1 MPDFLEG
8 DVKLPGIGKS
18 KKWVVYG
25 IGGTAAVYVGWRW
38 WQASQADSSSDTGA
52 SDGTYTS
59 PDLTDYGLSTSG
71 GAMNVGGNTGNTTT
85 DGTTGIDSNGEWTD
99 YASEK
104 LVNAGYDP
112 ATVAAALG
120 EFLARRSLDKSEA
133 SIARA
138 ALAYAGQPPI
148 GGPYSVLEA
157 AATGTTNLPAPT
169 GLKVTTG
176 TTTATLSYN
185 SVAGAGYYRAYRDG
199 VSTNIGATDGTSI
212 TVGGLEPN
220 KEYTFY
226 VAADTTSGKPGARS
240 TGVKAK
246 TKPIT
251 LATPSAPTISGIT
264 SNSARAATK
273 SVSGAKNYR
282 WYLNGK
288 LVGSTDAPSYTYTG
302 LKGKTTYQASVAVDI
317 STQSPSKQSGRKSF
331 KTK

>member
-38 WQASQADSSSDTGA
+38 WQASQSSGASDTA
-52 SDGTYTS
+52 TSDGTYTS

-71 GAMNVGGNTGNTTT
+71 GPLNVGGNTGNSTT
-85 DGTTGIDSNGEWTD
+85 DGTTGIDNNAEWTQ
-99 YASEK
+99 YATEQ
-104 LVNAGYDP
+104 LTNAGYDP
-112 ATVAAALG
+112 AVVAAALG
-120 EFLARRSLDKSEA
+120 EFLAKRSLDKSEA
-133 SIARA
+133 SIART

-148 GGPYSVLEA
+148 GGPFPVNEA
-157 AATGTTNLPAPT
+157 AATGTTSLPAPT

-176 TTTATLSYN
+176 TTTATLTYN
-185 SVAGAGYYRAYRDG
+185 RVDGAGYYRAYRDG
-199 VSTNIGATDGTSI
+199 VSTNIGATDGTTI

-226 VAADTTSGKPGARS
+226 IAADTTTGKPGARS

-246 TKPIT
+246 TKAIV
-251 LATPSAPTISGIT
+251 LATPATPTISGIT
-264 SNSARAATK
+264 SNSARATTK
-273 SVSGAKNYR
+273 AVSGAKNYR
-282 WYLNGK
+282 WYLNGA
-288 LVGSTDAPSYTYTG
+288 LRGSTDAPTYTFTG
-302 LKGKTTYQASVAVDI
+302 LKGKTTYQASVAADI
-317 STQSPSKQSGRKSF
+317 STQSPGKQSGRKSF